1 MFYYYGYDIS
11 YVLLMIII
19 SVVLLAVQAG
29 VNSAWKKNS
38 RVMLRCGMT
47 GYDAARMILM
57 ESGCSNVQIGRIGG
71 NLTDNFD
78 PRTNRVSLSA
88 EVYSGSSAAA
98 VGVAAHECG
107 HAIQYS
113 EGYAPMKLRSAIIPM
128 TRFGSNAA
136 WVLVLIGTL
145 LSIYEL
151 SMLGVALFG
160 FAVLFQLATVFVEF
174 DASRRAMA
182 ILTECGHLDDD
193 ELKSAR
199 SMLSAAAL
207 TYVAALAVSVVQLL
221 RLLSV
226 ANSGKRRR

>member
-1 MFYYYGYDIS
+1 MFYYYGYDVS
-11 YVLLMIII
+11 YMLLMVII
-19 SVVLLAVQAG
+19 SVVLLIVQSG

-38 RVMLRCGMT
+38 RVMLRSGMT

-57 ESGCSNVQIGRIGG
+57 ESGCADVAIERIGG
-71 NLTDNFD
+71 TLTDHFD
-78 PRTNRVSLSA
+78 PRTNKVSLSA
-88 EVYSGSSAAA
+88 EVYSSASAAA

-113 EGYAPMKLRSAIIPM
+113 EGYAPMRLRSAIIPI
-128 TRFGSNAA
+128 TNFGSSAA
-136 WVLVLIGTL
+136 WILVLLGTF

-151 SMLGVALFG
+151 SLVGVVLFG

-182 ILTECGHLDDD
+182 ILTECGHLDED
-193 ELKSAR
+193 ELRASR

-221 RLLSV
+221 RLLSI
-226 ANSGKRRR
+226 ANRGRRD

>member
-1 MFYYYGYDIS
+1 MFYYYGYDVS
-11 YVLLMIII
+11 YMLLMVVI
-19 SVVLLAVQAG
+19 SVVLLVVQSG

-38 RVMLRCGMT
+38 RVILKSGMT

-57 ESGCSNVQIGRIGG
+57 ESGCADVAIDRIGG
-71 NLTDNFD
+71 TLTDHFD
-78 PRTNRVSLSA
+78 PRTNKVSLSA
-88 EVYSGSSAAA
+88 DVYSSASAAA

-113 EGYAPMKLRSAIIPM
+113 EGYAPMKLRSAIIPI
-128 TRFGSNAA
+128 TNFGSSAA
-136 WVLVLIGTL
+136 WILVLLGTF

-151 SMLGVALFG
+151 SLVGVALFS

-182 ILTECGHLDDD
+182 ILTECGHLDEN
-193 ELKSAR
+193 ELRASR
-199 SMLSAAAL
+199 NMLSAAAL

-221 RLLSV
+221 RLLSI
-226 ANSGKRRR
+226 ANRGRRD

>member
-1 MFYYYGYDIS
+1 MFYYYGYDVS
-11 YVLLMIII
+11 YMLLMVVI
-19 SVVLLAVQAG
+19 SVVLLVVQSG

-38 RVMLRCGMT
+38 RVILKSGMT

-57 ESGCSNVQIGRIGG
+57 ESGCADVAIDRIGG
-71 NLTDNFD
+71 TLTDHFD
-78 PRTNRVSLSA
+78 PRTNKVSLSA
-88 EVYSGSSAAA
+88 DVYSSASAAA

-113 EGYAPMKLRSAIIPM
+113 EGYAPMKLRSAIIPI
-128 TRFGSNAA
+128 TNFGSSAA
-136 WVLVLIGTL
+136 WILVLLGTF

-151 SMLGVALFG
+151 SLVGVALFS

-182 ILTECGHLDDD
+182 ILTECGHLDES
-193 ELKSAR
+193 ELRASR
-199 SMLSAAAL
+199 NMLSAAAL

-221 RLLSV
+221 RLLSI
-226 ANSGKRRR
+226 ANRGRRD